1 MLKINILCAIAA
13 LVAAPLL
20 AADELSETGEYLD
33 GVAAIVNDGVVLKS
47 QFEKQLA
54 AVTKRAKEQNMQL
67 PPEKVLREQILE
79 RLIVVEIQM
88 QRAKR
93 IGLLDQISDQYI
105 NVSIQRI
112 ADQNGIPFDQMPA
125 LLAQDG
131 IDYAEFRE
139 SLREELTINELK
151 GIEVMRSIRVS
162 EREIEQCIIDI
173 ENNVVVNSDWQLSHI
188 LLSIP
193 ESADTA
199 TAAAIEQSANDIYAR
214 LQDGADFRELAA
226 RYSEGPTGLEGGS
239 LGWINGQQIPSIFT
253 EVLKDKVAGDVT
265 APFRSANSIHIVKV
279 DNLRSA
285 VERSEI
291 NQTKI
296 RHILIQPTEIID
308 DATAKQRLETALAK
322 IREGED
328 FAEQAKLLSDDPGSA
343 NLGGDLGWAE
353 TDSFAPEFKAA
364 ADAAE
369 LNQVTEPFRTQFGWH
384 ILEVL
389 ERRVYD
395 NTDEVKERNCV
406 GRIRNSKQEEE
417 TLLWIQRMR
426 DEAFVDSRI

>member
-1 MLKINILCAIAA
+1 MLKINILCAIVA

-253 EVLKDKVAGDVT
+253 EVLTDKVAGDVT

-291 NQTKI
+291 NQAKI